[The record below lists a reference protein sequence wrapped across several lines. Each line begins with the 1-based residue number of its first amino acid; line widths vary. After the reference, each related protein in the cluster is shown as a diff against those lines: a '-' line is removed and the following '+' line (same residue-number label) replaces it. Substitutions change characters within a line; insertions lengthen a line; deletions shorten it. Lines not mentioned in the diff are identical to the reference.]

1 MEQFVFEALVV
12 FLESLALTH
21 TDEKSLGKL

>member
-1 MEQFVFEALVV
+1 VEQFVFEALVV